1 VRGPQNCI
9 AKLRQTDGKY
19 LIFLIVN
26 PGLGI
31 HLPPSKGLLHIIQ
44 V

>member
-19 LIFLIVN
+19 LIFW
-26 PGLGI
+26 
-31 HLPPSKGLLHIIQ
+31 S
-44 V
+44 